1 MKKRIVSA
9 VMGVVMAVGMLS
21 GECFAAGSQTR
32 TVEVVLDSSSGTV
45 NGEAVEVEIVATN
58 TDMNSTNDF
67 TVVSVPEEVQPV
79 YNYVINQSRENVSA
93 AEILEGVRSE
103 NPDTTINVVS
113 RHVDE
118 EGNLVTEEADEELNA
133 YLETASSLT
142 APFELYPRYK
152 DGDVIDELDEAK
164 TVLKVLE
171 LQALYELNKDN
182 QELLDS
188 IRLECWVTL
197 EDGSVEVQVIKP
209 VSIDLEKGHIELE
222 LGNLVPCM
230 ATILYDK
237 ELAILE

>member
-1 MKKRIVSA
+1 MNKRIVSA
-9 VMGVVMAVGMLS
+9 VMGAVLAVGMLS
-21 GECFAAGSQTR
+21 GECLAAGSQTR
-32 TVEVVLDSSSGTV
+32 TVEVVLDSSTGTV
-45 NGEAVEVEIVATN
+45 NGEEVEIEIVAEN

-67 TVVSVPEEVQPV
+67 HVVSVPEEVQPV
-79 YNYVINQSRENVSA
+79 YNYVINWSRENVSA
-93 AEILEGVRSE
+93 AEILEGVRTE
-103 NPDTTINVVS
+103 NPDIEINVVS
-113 RHVDE
+113 RYVDE
-118 EGNLVTEEADEELNA
+118 DGKLVTEEADEELTA

-152 DGDVIDELDEAK
+152 EGDVIDELEDAK

-197 EDGSVEVQVIKP
+197 EDGSVEVQIIKP

-230 ATILYDK
+230 ATILYNKD
-237 ELAILE
+237 LAILE